1 MEPKDLITLDNDIT
15 YLIVDEYEYNED
27 KFYLSVAVDENNELD
42 PDNIRIL
49 YAGEDEEGE
58 FVEIVED
65 ETVLTA
71 IYSMMLVDY
80 SIDKDP
86 NIQEELIKEAN
97 KITNHGMLYMPVRKL
112 AAKLMDRVKGTSDEE
127 ALKVAKMFF
136 KETKNESTGEL
147 EEKEYQGCKYTILPD
162 GKYCSIKI
170 YAPKGY
176 SFKNGIY
183 EYNIFKNNPW

>member
-71 IYSMMLVDY
+71 IYCMMLVDY

-86 NIQEELIKEAN
+86 NIQEELIKEIE
-97 KITNHGMLYMPVRKL
+97 KKL
-112 AAKLMDRVKGTSDEE
+112 AE
-127 ALKVAKMFF
+127 
-136 KETKNESTGEL
+136 
-147 EEKEYQGCKYTILPD
+147 QG
-162 GKYCSIKI
+162 S
-170 YAPKGY
+170 
-176 SFKNGIY
+176 N
-183 EYNIFKNNPW
+183 